1 MNDFQEMII
10 AFAWPLWAVVGL
22 VSLWFARRAGWGWF
36 AAGFF
41 LLAFAWAPLD
51 LGWGAGLAETAAAL
65 CFLMGV
71 VAMKLAGGAAAV
83 GTEVRSNPYFSTDE
97 LIARAAAQRTVNEDV
112 EFIKKRWLQ
121 ALGTFAARNPEQTL
135 LRGGENFGR
144 TLWLERYT
152 DMDKFEGMEC
162 GQMRTVKIDFS
173 GPGDALPWLSV
184 TAEYTVDQVPV
195 GRFTVANVKVLRE
208 GEDPSRLVEF
218 RRMERFLRTG
228 EVKVRFEEILD
239 GLIETL
245 NGVAKVAVAVPV
257 FMAAAA
263 YRPVRSLLQGKKPVS
278 RFVPTRCP
286 DSLPPE
292 QTGLPAGYWFTLLTD
307 QAGLYEEVLEEVRG
321 ALKGRSE
328 FGFKAFEREVVQWG
342 GFSLKEV
349 RQQMVLEFRR
359 AKVKITIHRYGKDLY
374 VRWDSHVNR
383 QCWMLFKFPYQVGL
397 GYRFE
402 NSFLSWVKPLF
413 VEAPAMFEFAPAGS
427 WITDFDWADVDALQD
442 LAHEILTGV
451 VRRLKERYNIKQE
464 IDYQMREGDRS
475 EPDSEDKAP
484 GRGKGKQKK
493 WRRAGQ
499 PA

>member
-1 MNDFQEMII
+1 MNDWQEFV
-10 AFAWPLWAVVGL
+10 ATFAGVLWAAVGV
-22 VSLWFARRAGWGWF
+22 VSLLFARRAGWGWF

-41 LLAFAWAPLD
+41 LLAVAWAPMG
-51 LGWGAGLAETAAAL
+51 LGWGAALAETAAIL

-71 VAMKLAGGAAAV
+71 VAMKLAGGTAAA

-112 EFIKKRWLQ
+112 EFIKNRWLQ
-121 ALGTFAARNPEQTL
+121 ALATFAAENPEQTL

-162 GQMRTVKIDFS
+162 GQLRTVKIDFA
-173 GPGDALPWLSV
+173 GPGDALPWLTV
-184 TAEYTVDQVPV
+184 MVEYSVDQVPA
-195 GRFTVANVKVLRE
+195 GRHTVSNVKVLRE
-208 GEDPSRLVEF
+208 GEDPTRLVEF

-228 EVKVRFEEILD
+228 EVKVRFEEILE
-239 GLIETL
+239 GFMETL
-245 NGVAKVAVAVPV
+245 EGVAKVAVAVPV

-263 YRPVRSLLQGKKPVS
+263 YRPIKSLLQGKKPVT

-286 DSLPPE
+286 ESLPPE
-292 QTGLPAGYWFTLLTD
+292 QTGLPAGYWFILLTD
-307 QAGLYEEVLEEVRG
+307 QAGLYDEVLEEVRG
-321 ALKGRSE
+321 SLKRRSE

-342 GFSLKEV
+342 GFALKEV
-349 RQQMVLEFRR
+349 RQQTILEFRR

-402 NSFLSWVKPLF
+402 NTFLSWVKPLF

-451 VRRLKERYNIKQE
+451 VRRLKERYNIQQE
-464 IDYQMREGDRS
+464 IDYQMREGERS
-475 EPDSEDKAP
+475 EPEAEDKAP
-484 GRGKGKQKK
+484 GHGKGKQQK

-499 PA
+499 HA

>member
-321 ALKGRSE
+321 R
-328 FGFKAFEREVVQWG
+328 
-342 GFSLKEV
+342 
-349 RQQMVLEFRR
+349 
-359 AKVKITIHRYGKDLY
+359 
-374 VRWDSHVNR
+374 
-383 QCWMLFKFPYQVGL
+383 
-397 GYRFE
+397 
-402 NSFLSWVKPLF
+402 
-413 VEAPAMFEFAPAGS
+413 
-427 WITDFDWADVDALQD
+427 
-442 LAHEILTGV
+442 
-451 VRRLKERYNIKQE
+451 
-464 IDYQMREGDRS
+464 
-475 EPDSEDKAP
+475 
-484 GRGKGKQKK
+484 
-493 WRRAGQ
+493 
-499 PA
+499 